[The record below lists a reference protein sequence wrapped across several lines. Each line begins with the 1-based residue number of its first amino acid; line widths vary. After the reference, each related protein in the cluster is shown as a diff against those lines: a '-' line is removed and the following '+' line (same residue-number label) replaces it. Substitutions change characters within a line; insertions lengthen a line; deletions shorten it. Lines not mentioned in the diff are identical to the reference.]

1 MPSTKRTM
9 SPAADD
15 FVEAQPPLKK
25 ARTSPPESEVGEET
39 AAKQST
45 PAPAPIPYTGTMR
58 QSAPYSAPRTT
69 SSTSRPSS
77 VRPSTSSRLLASTSP
92 QASSRPTRKEM
103 SPGDEP
109 SKSWRDY
116 RTPAEAVKQA
126 DIQKAAEQRRVAEA
140 AAQAAEERQSKFR
153 NRSTIRTITTKTLP
167 DGTTEVTDTSR
178 PAPSSTFFAGYRKLG
193 TEQPAEPKFDLAA
206 ALAREK
212 AEESGQKQSGTAQAA
227 TTSAAST
234 AIKQRDAPANGTRQN
249 ASPQKPS
256 TNATQDAPATR
267 EPKAAASTASA
278 KRKAETDDTEEPPKK
293 RSHDPSRIEAAKSR
307 APPAVTTTT
316 TKAKQREASKPSQ
329 QQTAT
334 PKPTTAHGS
343 SAPEFKGNQNDL
355 GGDGGSR
362 AKNPAITK
370 PPKALPTPLPKDN
383 VDASAAIKKS
393 LAASPTKAV
402 AKTDELNT
410 SDVSKKSALQKDDKQ
425 KAPEAGLAEDK
436 GVFAAGATDS
446 NKWRR
451 FSEDIEPSDELEK
464 RDSLSPNTTTIDK
477 KSSNKEKSPKER
489 ESSEL
494 SAIATS
500 DDSIT
505 LSEPPKRKS
514 SSLSNSTSSDD
525 STRPREKGIAM
536 KVEKR
541 TAIKRKP
548 RSQEEKAPAAHA
560 RKVKSFLKI

>member
-1 MPSTKRTM
+1 M

-15 FVEAQPPLKK
+15 FVEAQPPPKK
-25 ARTSPPESEVGEET
+25 TRTSPFGSEASEEA
-39 AAKQST
+39 AAKQPT
-45 PAPAPIPYTGTMR
+45 PAPAPARSTYTGTMR

-69 SSTSRPSS
+69 GQTSA
-77 VRPSTSSRLLASTSP
+77 RPSTSSRPQTSS
-92 QASSRPTRKEM
+92 QPTRKEI

-116 RTPAEAVKQA
+116 VTPAEAVKQA
-126 DIQKAAEQRRVAEA
+126 DLQEAAEQRRAAEA
-140 AAQAAEERQSKFR
+140 AAQAAQETQSKFR
-153 NRSTIRTITTKTLP
+153 NRSTIRTITTKTLS
-167 DGTTEVTDTSR
+167 DGTKQVTETSR
-178 PAPSSTFFAGYRKLG
+178 PAPTSTFFAGYRKLG
-193 TEQPAEPKFDLAA
+193 TEQPAKPKFDLAA

-212 AEESGQKQSGTAQAA
+212 AEESGQTQSGTAQVA
-227 TTSAAST
+227 TTSTAST
-234 AIKQRDAPANGTRQN
+234 ATKQRDVPANGTRQN

-307 APPAVTTTT
+307 APPAVTTVTTTT

-334 PKPTTAHGS
+334 PKPTTAHES

-362 AKNPAITK
+362 AKNSTITK
-370 PPKALPTPLPKDN
+370 PPKALPTPLAKDN
-383 VDASAAIKKS
+383 IGASAAIKKS
-393 LAASPTKAV
+393 LAASPAKAV

-446 NKWRR
+446 DKWRR

-464 RDSLSPNTTTIDK
+464 RDSLSPNTTTIDE

-548 RSQEEKAPAAHA
+548 RSQEEKAAAAHA